1 MRRAAD
7 LFTLE
12 TRASDSRLVA
22 ATWWTR
28 SEPEPSFIS
37 VAATH
42 WEMVVT
48 RQRGAAQVTVRGPE
62 TRATIV
68 PIPQD
73 AEFLGIRFTLGTFMP
88 RLPPGDLVDR
98 AVTLPPTTGTSFR
111 LHGSTWGV
119 PGRDDVD
126 DFVEDLVHAGL
137 LAHDPVAAA
146 AVAGAGAAEDDVD
159 GLSTRSVERRVA
171 RATGL
176 TQGLIRRIR
185 RAERAVELLAVGV
198 PAPDAAHRA
207 GYADQPHLIRSLKRF
222 AGQTPS
228 QVAVAASEHA

>member
-12 TRASDSRLVA
+12 TRASDSRHVE
-22 ATWWTR
+22 ATWRTQ

-73 AEFLGIRFTLGTFMP
+73 ADFLGIRFTLGTFMP

-98 AVTLPPTTGTSFR
+98 AVALPLATGRSFR
-111 LHGSTWGV
+111 LHGSTWDV
-119 PGRDDVD
+119 PGPDDVD
-126 DFVEDLVHAGL
+126 DFVEELVHAGL
-137 LAHDPVAAA
+137 LAYDPVAAA
-146 AVAGAGAAEDDVD
+146 AVVDAAEADVD

-185 RAERAVELLAVGV
+185 RAERAVELLSAGV

-222 AGQTPS
+222 AGQTAS
-228 QVAVAASEHA
+228 QVAEAAPEHA

>member
-1 MRRAAD
+1 MRRVAD

-12 TRASDSRLVA
+12 TRASDSCLVE
-22 ATWWTR
+22 ATWRTQ

-73 AEFLGIRFTLGTFMP
+73 ADFLGIRFTLGTFMP
-88 RLPPGDLVDR
+88 RLPPG
-98 AVTLPPTTGTSFR
+98 AWSTGRWRCRWRPAGRS
-111 LHGSTWGV
+111 GST
-119 PGRDDVD
+119 GRRGT
-126 DFVEDLVHAGL
+126 FRGRTTSTTSSRSSCT
-137 LAHDPVAAA
+137 PVCWRTTRSPRPPSSTEA
-146 AVAGAGAAEDDVD
+146 DVD

-185 RAERAVELLAVGV
+185 RAERAVELLSAGV

-222 AGQTPS
+222 AGQTAS
-228 QVAVAASEHA
+228 QVAIGGAGRV

>member
-12 TRASDSRLVA
+12 TRVSDSRLVQ

-73 AEFLGIRFTLGTFMP
+73 AEFLGIRFALGTFMP

-111 LHGSTWGV
+111 LHGSTWEF

-146 AVAGAGAAEDDVD
+146 AVAGAAEDDVD

-185 RAERAVELLAVGV
+185 RAERAVELLSVGV

-207 GYADQPHLIRSLKRF
+207 GYADQSHLIRSLKRF

-228 QVAVAASEHA
+228 RVAVAAPEHA